1 MFRESLPT
9 MRAIKVAV
17 GDVLNIFTGCEK
29 YVSAEY
35 VHFLKNAFFEL
46 SQNAFL
52 YNMFPLHNSINLSFK
67 HSSFHSLH
75 CSTFLSISHI
85 TYHIYIFTAHLQ
97 G

>member
-29 YVSAEY
+29 YMSV
-35 VHFLKNAFFEL
+35 L
-46 SQNAFL
+46 
-52 YNMFPLHNSINLSFK
+52 
-67 HSSFHSLH
+67 
-75 CSTFLSISHI
+75 STFISSKMPSLNCRK
-85 TYHIYIFTAHLQ
+85 TPFYIICFPYSSLTGVVSLY

>member
-35 VHFLKNAFFEL
+35 FHFLKNAFFEL

-52 YNMFPLHNSINLSFK
+52 YNMFPLQLTYRGSITVRLTSC
-67 HSSFHSLH
+67 LH
-75 CSTFLSISHI
+75 
-85 TYHIYIFTAHLQ
+85 
-97 G
+97 